1 VIDGA
6 LREWENA
13 FNSGDT
19 AALAALYTEN
29 ATLMPPDSDAVH
41 GRKGVQDFWQGARDN
56 GVQQILL
63 HLGDVELRGS
73 DTLIEVSTATITAG
87 GSQIPVKYVVV
98 WTREGDGS
106 WRLHVDMWSRTKPAE
121 LPTGP

>member
-1 VIDGA
+1 
-6 LREWENA
+6 
-13 FNSGDT
+13 
-19 AALAALYTEN
+19 
-29 ATLMPPDSDAVH
+29 VH